1 MENST
6 RHSEGKVSIYKV
18 LPSAITIIG
27 MCFGLTSIR
36 MSLDGYYELAVSLIL
51 LAAVADGL
59 DGLVARQLNAVS
71 KFGAELDSLTD
82 FLCFGVAPAI
92 LLYCMFTN
100 ALGSFGWGATLV
112 YVAAS
117 CLRLARFNAFQQSSV
132 NPEPDEINAAPEPHP
147 NHEKSKTYFVGVP
160 APGAA
165 LLVLL
170 PVFITFAS
178 SLSIVISPYFVTIWL
193 CIIGTLMIS
202 RLKTFS
208 PKTIRIPR
216 RSVTLSLLF
225 IVALAAILYSYTWQ
239 TFMILSIIYTCML
252 IVDVIKAKGRII

>member
-6 RHSEGKVSIYKV
+6 SQSESKVSIYKV
-18 LPSAITIIG
+18 VPSAITIIG

-36 MSLDGYYELAVSLIL
+36 MSLEGFHEIAASLIL

-59 DGLVARQLNAVS
+59 DGLAARQLNAVS

-82 FLCFGVAPAI
+82 FLCFGVAPSI

-100 ALGSFGWGATLV
+100 ELGSFGWGATLV
-112 YVAAS
+112 FVAAS
-117 CLRLARFNAFQQSSV
+117 CLRLARFNAFQQSST
-132 NPEPDEINAAPEPHP
+132 NPKDDDGQKLYTCPNAKH
-147 NHEKSKTYFVGVP
+147 FVGVP
-160 APGAA
+160 APGGA

-170 PVFITFAS
+170 PVFFGFS
-178 SLSIVISPYFVTIWL
+178 SNNSIGVSPYLVAAWL

-216 RSVTLSLLF
+216 RSVTLSLLS
-225 IVALAAILYSYTWQ
+225 IVMFGALLYSYTWQ
-239 TFMILSIIYTCML
+239 TFMIISTIYTCML
-252 IVDVIKAKGRII
+252 IIDVIKAKGKII

>member
-6 RHSEGKVSIYKV
+6 RQSESKVSIYKV
-18 LPSAITIIG
+18 VPSAITIIG

-36 MSLDGYYELAVSLIL
+36 MSLEGFHELSASLIL

-59 DGLVARQLNAVS
+59 AARQLNAVS

-82 FLCFGVAPAI
+82 FLCFGVAPSI

-100 ALGSFGWGATLV
+100 ELGSFGWGATLV
-112 YVAAS
+112 FVAAC

-132 NPEPDEINAAPEPHP
+132 TPKDDDGQNLYTCPNAKKP
-147 NHEKSKTYFVGVP
+147 KTHFVGVP
-160 APGAA
+160 APGGA

-170 PVFITFAS
+170 PVFFGFS
-178 SLSIVISPYFVTIWL
+178 SNNSISVSPYLVAAWL

-208 PKTIRIPR
+208 PKTIHIPR
-216 RSVTLSLLF
+216 RSVTLSLLS
-225 IVALAAILYSYTWQ
+225 IVMFGALLYSYTWQ
-239 TFMILSIIYTCML
+239 TLMIISTIYTFML
-252 IVDVIKAKGRII
+252 IIDVIKAKGKII